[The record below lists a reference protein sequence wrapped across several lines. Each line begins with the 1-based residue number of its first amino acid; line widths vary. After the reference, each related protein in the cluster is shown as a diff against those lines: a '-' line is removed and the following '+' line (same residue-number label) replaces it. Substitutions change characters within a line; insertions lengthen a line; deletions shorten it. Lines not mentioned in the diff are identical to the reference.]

1 MIRCPSDVIAVF
13 SFWIKC
19 MKNGCCHMPVPELV
33 VQDLLALSRPS
44 KLYIADCMGVGPS
57 IKKPKNSSYGPVCEA
72 WAFICIYGLIL
83 HLSKDEFKRF
93 AALFVFIVQHNR
105 LRSSSF
111 WVKLALF
118 VAAVINLT
126 AAHVS
131 ESNNCSMSC
140 QKWQRIGFQ

>member
-1 MIRCPSDVIAVF
+1 
-13 SFWIKC
+13 
-19 MKNGCCHMPVPELV
+19 MPVPELV
-33 VQDLLALSRPS
+33 VRDLLALSRPS

-57 IKKPKNSSYGPVCEA
+57 IKKLKNSSYGPVCEA
-72 WAFICIYGLIL
+72 RAFICIYGLIL
-83 HLSKDEFKRF
+83 QLSKDEFKRF
-93 AALFVFIVQHNR
+93 AALFVFIVQHDR